1 VFVHF
6 FRRSARSAPPDRIRR
21 NFLAIAG
28 VARCGVKAISMKN
41 AWSILIS
48 VSILS
53 SIILGAISIEVRRV
67 RPAYADYKPLL
78 ASICVTHLEI
88 PAPLER
94 VKYAASD
101 VDQVQAGTRGE
112 GSWLASSGWI
122 YVAAVPFIVALFAL
136 IAYLK
141 DSQGQL
147 RLANDK
153 RRELG
158 GMLINAQEKERR
170 RIASEIHDDFSQR
183 MAILALGL
191 ENVAEIVEISPREAA
206 MRLRQ
211 LLGSTNELSTDL
223 HTLSHRLHSSTL
235 ESLGVV
241 LGISALCREFAIQH
255 TVAVDFNHEGVPRS
269 VTHDVALCLF
279 RIVQEGLRNF
289 KRHSGANRAGVRLR
303 KQGDE
308 LVVSV
313 SDHGVGFDM
322 HDLVGRE
329 CFGLRSMQERA
340 HLAGG
345 RFEIHSE
352 AGKGTL
358 IEARVPLPPKT
369 DLRLE
374 QSTRHVVGALHQ

>member
-1 VFVHF
+1 MFVHF

-53 SIILGAISIEVRRV
+53 SIILGGISIEVRRV

-101 VDQVQAGTRGE
+101 VDKVQAGTRGE

-122 YVAAVPFIVALFAL
+122 YVVAVPFIVASFAL

-211 LLGSTNELSTDL
+211 LLSSTNELSTDL

-241 LGISALCREFAIQH
+241 LGISALCREFATQH
-255 TVAVDFNHEGVPRS
+255 AVAVDFKHEGVPRS

-289 KRHSGANRAGVRLR
+289 KRHSGAKRAGVRLR

-313 SDHGVGFDM
+313 SDQGVGFDM
-322 HDLVGRE
+322 RDLMVESVSACGACKNARTLRE
-329 CFGLRSMQERA
+329 GDS
-340 HLAGG
+340 
-345 RFEIHSE
+345 RF
-352 AGKGTL
+352 ALKLGK
-358 IEARVPLPPKT
+358 AR
-369 DLRLE
+369 
-374 QSTRHVVGALHQ
+374 